1 MEHGS
6 VEEKPPGPLPVL
18 LLGLT
23 AVTGLVDAFSFLA
36 LGHVFVANVTGN
48 VIFLGFALA
57 GAGDVELTPILA
69 AMVPFAFGALAGGRV
84 IARRPTHHHHL
95 IAAAALIQAVILTA
109 GAVIATV
116 SGLQQARHVI
126 LVALSFAMG
135 IQTAVAHRVAFPDMP
150 TTFVTM
156 TFTGLIA
163 DSTVRSIRARRALA
177 VGALLV
183 GAIVGGLL
191 ARFAHHA
198 TPLWVAVAVLAS
210 IAVTSFVAVRKTAP
224 AHR

>member
-1 MEHGS
+1 MEHDS

-57 GAGDVELTPILA
+57 GAGEVPLTPILA
-69 AMVPFAFGALAGGRV
+69 AIVPFALGALAGGRV
-84 IARRPTHHHHL
+84 IARRPAHHHHL
-95 IAAAALIQAVILTA
+95 LAAAAGVEAVILA
-109 GAVIATV
+109 GAAVVATV
-116 SGLQQARHVI
+116 SGLEESRHVI

-191 ARFAHHA
+191 DRFARHA

-210 IAVTSFVAVRKTAP
+210 IAVTSFLAARKTVP

>member
-1 MEHGS
+1 
-6 VEEKPPGPLPVL
+6 
-18 LLGLT
+18 
-23 AVTGLVDAFSFLA
+23 
-36 LGHVFVANVTGN
+36 
-48 VIFLGFALA
+48 
-57 GAGDVELTPILA
+57 
-69 AMVPFAFGALAGGRV
+69 
-84 IARRPTHHHHL
+84 
-95 IAAAALIQAVILTA
+95 
-109 GAVIATV
+109 
-116 SGLQQARHVI
+116 
-126 LVALSFAMG
+126 
-135 IQTAVAHRVAFPDMP
+135 MP

-191 ARFAHHA
+191 SRFAHHA

-210 IAVTSFVAVRKTAP
+210 IAVTSYLAVRKTVR